1 MAAVENYESS
11 LVSVDVATL
20 RFDRVRRVVEIAAA
34 VRQIPPFEGRLALPG
49 VLLGRGERLTEA
61 GRRAITGK
69 LGARP
74 ADIAGM
80 GQVQMFDEPLRDPR
94 GPTLSVALWAVL
106 QSPAPLDGVEWA
118 TFDQVPELAFDHNR
132 IIAAVRDELARKLF
146 VDRNFSKALLG
157 RSFTTPQAAGAV
169 ESLKGVDPH
178 RSNLNRLLGST
189 PGLVKDDRSPRSS
202 GDAAGGRPPLNWVW
216 TQDAG

>member
-1 MAAVENYESS
+1 MPESSPYESS

-20 RFDRVRRVVEIAAA
+20 RFDPTRRVVEIAVAA
-34 VRQIPPFEGRLALPG
+34 RRIPPFEGRLALPG

-61 GRRAITGK
+61 GRRAVTGK

-74 ADIAGM
+74 EDIAGM

-106 QSPAPLDGVEWA
+106 AAAATPGDARWA
-118 TFDQVPELAFDHNR
+118 TFDDVPDLAFDHNR
-132 IIAAVRDELARKLF
+132 IVTAVREELARRLF
-146 VDRNFSKALLG
+146 VDLAFTQALLG
-157 RSFTTPQAAGAV
+157 PRFTTPQAAGAV
-169 ESLKGVDPH
+169 ESLRGVDPH

-189 PGLVKDDRSPRSS
+189 VGLVKDKRSPRTP
-202 GDAAGGRPPLNWVW
+202 GEPAGGRPPLHWVW
-216 TQDAG
+216 SA